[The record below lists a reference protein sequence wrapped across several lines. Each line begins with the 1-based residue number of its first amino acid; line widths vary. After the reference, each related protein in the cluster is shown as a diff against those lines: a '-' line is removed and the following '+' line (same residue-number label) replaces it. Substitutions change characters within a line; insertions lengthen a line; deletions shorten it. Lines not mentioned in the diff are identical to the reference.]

1 MAKLLET
8 TGVSHH
14 LLQLIDNAN
23 EKLILVS
30 PYLKLND
37 RLKQSLED
45 KDRLKKDIRIVYG
58 KNELHP
64 AEKDWLASLTSIR
77 ISFLQNL
84 HAKCYVNEHDAI
96 VTSMNLYDFSQVN
109 NYEIGIHINKN
120 EDKELY
126 TAVYDEVMKILRSST
141 GEKITA
147 GKILQANG
155 NEKDKIVRSS
165 HSDTGFCIRCKAK
178 ITLNPLSPYCPE
190 CYGSWRKYKNV
201 EYEEKYCHICSKP
214 NKSSMIKPSCYDCYT
229 LIKGKLEFSLV

>member
-14 LLQLIDNAN
+14 LLQLINNAN
-23 EKLILVS
+23 EKLILIS
-30 PYLKLND
+30 PYLKLNY

-45 KDRLKKDIRIVYG
+45 KDRLKKDVRIIYG

-64 AEKDWLASLTSIR
+64 AEKNWLASLTSIR

-84 HAKCYVNEHDAI
+84 HAKCYINENEAI

-109 NYEIGIHINKN
+109 NYEIGIHINRT
-120 EDKELY
+120 EDEELY
-126 TAVYDEVMKILRSST
+126 NDLYDEVMRILRSSN
-141 GEKITA
+141 GEKISTGIVLQGN
-147 GKILQANG
+147 GKLK
-155 NEKDKIVRSS
+155 ERIVKTTP
-165 HSDTGFCIRCKAK
+165 SDTGFCIRCKTK
-178 ITLNPLSPYCPE
+178 IILNPLFPYCSE
-190 CYGSWRKYKNV
+190 CFSSWKKYKNA

-229 LIKGKLEFSLV
+229 IHRGKLEFSLV

>member
-64 AEKDWLASLTSIR
+64 A
-77 ISFLQNL
+77 
-84 HAKCYVNEHDAI
+84 
-96 VTSMNLYDFSQVN
+96 
-109 NYEIGIHINKN
+109 
-120 EDKELY
+120 
-126 TAVYDEVMKILRSST
+126 
-141 GEKITA
+141 
-147 GKILQANG
+147 
-155 NEKDKIVRSS
+155 
-165 HSDTGFCIRCKAK
+165 
-178 ITLNPLSPYCPE
+178 
-190 CYGSWRKYKNV
+190 
-201 EYEEKYCHICSKP
+201 
-214 NKSSMIKPSCYDCYT
+214 
-229 LIKGKLEFSLV
+229 